1 MSKSSTSKPVFKK
14 FCKVCQ
20 DAGKP
25 ESEYT
30 SHNVRESKDP
40 KSKTLCPTL
49 LTQECRHCFRKGHTV
64 KYCLILKKQ
73 QSLPTYNVGVTE
85 TKSKKR
91 EVTNVFM
98 LLESDSEE
106 EAEEE
111 ENLPTPSSTRVALDY
126 ANIIR
131 ITHKQE
137 RELQAQVQVQVQV
150 QIEAKQ
156 IPKPIPQIPRVF
168 GKSRWLDV
176 VSSSDEEDNSD
187 EE

>member
-1 MSKSSTSKPVFKK
+1 
-14 FCKVCQ
+14 
-20 DAGKP
+20 
-25 ESEYT
+25 
-30 SHNVRESKDP
+30 
-40 KSKTLCPTL
+40 
-49 LTQECRHCFRKGHTV
+49 V

-73 QSLPTYNVGVTE
+73 QSLPTSYVGATE
-85 TKSKKR
+85 TKPKKR

-98 LLESDSEE
+98 LLESDSEAE
-106 EAEEE
+106 EEVEAEAEED
-111 ENLPTPSSTRVALDY
+111 LPTTSSTRVALDY
-126 ANIIR
+126 TNIIR

-137 RELQAQVQVQVQV
+137 KERDQVSQVQV